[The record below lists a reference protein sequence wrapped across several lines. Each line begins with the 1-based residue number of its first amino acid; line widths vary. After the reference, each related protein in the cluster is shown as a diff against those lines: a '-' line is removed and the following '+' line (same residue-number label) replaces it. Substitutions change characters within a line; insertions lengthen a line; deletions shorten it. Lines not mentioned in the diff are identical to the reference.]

1 MHFVKKPLITLFQNN
16 DAVLREDGIEELKR
30 DILSCYKNNQCRLR
44 AIPRVRFEGEEGLG
58 SGPIREFLM
67 CAMNIV
73 QEGIDKHGKPLKF
86 FEGEKEHKLPIH
98 EQTLRC
104 TGAFRAIGR
113 IIGHSCLHGGP
124 LLYDLSPAVKYYW
137 ASTGSVIGKNEDLSL
152 ETLPITLA
160 NIPDIELR
168 SYISQ
173 VIICIINPFLPCP

>member
-1 MHFVKKPLITLFQNN
+1 M
-16 DAVLREDGIEELKR
+16 
-30 DILSCYKNNQCRLR
+30 SCYKNNQCRLR

-73 QEGIDKHGKPLKF
+73 QEGIDRDGKPLTF
-86 FEGEKEHKLPIH
+86 FEGEEHKLPIH

-104 TGAFRAIGR
+104 TGAFRATGR
-113 IIGHSCLHGGP
+113 IIGHSCLHGGR
-124 LLYDLSPAVKYYW
+124 LRYGLSPAVKHYW
-137 ASTGSVIGKNEDLSL
+137 ASTGSVICKNEDISL

-160 NIPDIELR
+160 DIHLR

-173 VIICIINPFLPCP
+173 VIICIINPAFMPCPS